1 MTSTVILFLICQISS
16 MILNETKNSQIK
28 AIEANSKTMS
38 PTEKMKCEQK
48 IRISKFFSAFLKYG
62 GLAYLVL
69 SIALEIIG
77 QK

>member
-48 IRISKFFSAFLKYG
+48 IRISKFFVS
-62 GLAYLVL
+62 L
-69 SIALEIIG
+69 SIIEEI
-77 QK
+77 

>member
-38 PTEKMKCEQK
+38 PTEKMKCEQNNFPSQK
-48 IRISKFFSAFLKYG
+48 PFFLLPSNSLQ
-62 GLAYLVL
+62 
-69 SIALEIIG
+69 E
-77 QK
+77 